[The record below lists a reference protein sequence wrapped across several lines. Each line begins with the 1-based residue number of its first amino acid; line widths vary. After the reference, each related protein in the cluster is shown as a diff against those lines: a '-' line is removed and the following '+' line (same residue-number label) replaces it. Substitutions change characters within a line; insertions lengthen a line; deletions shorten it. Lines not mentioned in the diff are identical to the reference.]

1 MWLFFAVSCYVFW
14 GYLMVSGDGA
24 RKLCYTTLSREEAES
39 AVHSSRGPWSLPD
52 VLSDTRV
59 VTWRSGQRLIA
70 WTCSSS
76 GVVGAQKW
84 PWLWC
89 HNDIFLSLRHAVVI
103 NHFDSILS
111 RVCMRI
117 LDACARISARLSG
130 SWAQNQIYAPDGCY
144 RRGRSLTV
152 ASFFLFSTPLQWF
165 RFVLLRCIL
174 AKSRCERIFMWLSRW
189 LRGLY
194 CSLILKWI
202 LGEWSGRVASKTL
215 VSTLAGTACHSL
227 CWGNSWSTSTYW
239 ASQEWRWRSGQWGG
253 VVFECIAAIRG
264 CQHWWFVWFVLWELN
279 CL

>member
-24 RKLCYTTLSREEAES
+24 RKLCYTTLSRQEAES

-76 GVVGAQKW
+76 GVVGSAKMTVAVVSQW
-84 PWLWC
+84 
-89 HNDIFLSLRHAVVI
+89 HINIFLSLRHAAVI

-130 SWAQNQIYAPDGCY
+130 SWAQNQVYAPDGCY

-152 ASFFLFSTPLQWF
+152 ASFFLFSTPLQ
-165 RFVLLRCIL
+165 
-174 AKSRCERIFMWLSRW
+174 
-189 LRGLY
+189 
-194 CSLILKWI
+194 
-202 LGEWSGRVASKTL
+202 
-215 VSTLAGTACHSL
+215 
-227 CWGNSWSTSTYW
+227 
-239 ASQEWRWRSGQWGG
+239 
-253 VVFECIAAIRG
+253 
-264 CQHWWFVWFVLWELN
+264 
-279 CL
+279 